1 LVDQGLRWFD
11 LESGDVGGAG
21 VEGEEVAGS
30 RQPRACIRLKPE
42 AAAVWSRLDKVARIQ
57 FGAMLNQL
65 VVWYGRTGSVPA
77 APVDVI
83 LSGSEMITKWYM
95 ACREQVS
102 VLEGEVGRLRGELE
116 RLKQGAASRVACEQR
131 AEALQRQLEEERA
144 RSAQLQQQ
152 LGQLRRGLE
161 LEKAR
166 VQRLAQI
173 LCPHLEKLKQLARN
187 PREEVELEAL
197 CWPKEGAGVKF

>member
-1 LVDQGLRWFD
+1 
-11 LESGDVGGAG
+11 LERSDVGGTG
-21 VEGEEVAGS
+21 GGESAAADT
-30 RQPRACIRLKPE
+30 QPRACIRLKPE
-42 AAAVWSRLDKVARIQ
+42 AAAVWSRLDKGARAQ
-57 FGAMLNQL
+57 FGAVLNQL
-65 VVWYGRTGSVPA
+65 VVWYGRTGNVPV
-77 APVDVI
+77 APIDVI

-116 RLKQGAASRVACEQR
+116 RLGKELEEETASRAVHRQQ

-144 RSAQLQQQ
+144 RAVQLQQQ
-152 LGQLRRGLE
+152 LGQLRRSLE

-173 LCPHLEKLKQLARN
+173 LCPHLEELKRLARN
-187 PREEVELEAL
+187 QREAVELEAL
-197 CWPKEGAGVKF
+197 CWPKEGAGTKP

>member
-1 LVDQGLRWFD
+1 LVNQRLRWFD
-11 LESGDVGGAG
+11 LERGDVGG
-21 VEGEEVAGS
+21 GESAAADT
-30 RQPRACIRLKPE
+30 QPRACIRLKPE
-42 AAAVWSRLDKVARIQ
+42 AAAVWSRLDKGARAQ

-65 VVWYGRTGSVPA
+65 VVWYGRTGNVPV
-77 APVDVI
+77 APIDVI

-95 ACREQVS
+95 ACRERVS

-116 RLKQGAASRVACEQR
+116 RLEREAASRAVYKQH
-131 AEALQRQLEEERA
+131 AEALQRQLEGERA
-144 RSAQLQQQ
+144 GAAQLQQQ

-173 LCPHLEKLKQLARN
+173 LCPHLGELKRLARS
-187 PREEVELEAL
+187 PREATELEAL
-197 CWPKEGAGVKF
+197 CWPREGAGAKP